1 MSLSP
6 EGTCAPS
13 LRVRYDY
20 EDTNVPQPAD
30 YSPSVR
36 IPAVFGTAVFG
47 TGEFGGTKDPM
58 IRQTVQGTGN
68 TTSFRIRSTD
78 KNPPYA
84 INGLYIDY
92 TPLNRR

>member
-30 YSPSVR
+30 YSPDVR
-36 IPAVFGTAVFG
+36 IPADFLYAAVC
-47 TGEFGGTKDPM
+47 
-58 IRQTVQGTGN
+58 
-68 TTSFRIRSTD
+68 
-78 KNPPYA
+78 
-84 INGLYIDY
+84 
-92 TPLNRR
+92 